1 MLELDSTPDNQLSD
15 RMLDA
20 AEAVRR
26 VIIRK
31 GLEATTL
38 RDIAREG
45 GFTTGVLTHHF
56 ADKRDLIV
64 AAFAETS
71 RDWLAW
77 ARQEFSDA
85 STVDELIAAFL
96 RLGAPADA
104 ERRAEWRLWA
114 EMWIYAGR
122 DREFAERVETTDAQ
136 WTEMMRG
143 FLQRCRDAGRL
154 RPGVNIELEAEI
166 LNRLMDGLGMR
177 AWLSHDW
184 DSPRACLEQHLRTL
198 GLERQ
203 VAAAPAGGLTE
214 NRTRGTKV

>member
-1 MLELDSTPDNQLSD
+1 MLELDSTPDDPDNQLSD

-56 ADKRDLIV
+56 VDKRDLIV

-71 RDWLAW
+71 RGWLAW
-77 ARQEFSDA
+77 ARQELGDA
-85 STVDELIAAFL
+85 TTVDELIAAFL
-96 RLGAPADA
+96 RLGVPADE

-122 DREFAERVETTDAQ
+122 DREFAEQVETTDAQ

-198 GLERQ
+198 GLEQQ
-203 VAAAPAGGLTE
+203 VAGTPA
-214 NRTRGTKV
+214 RAD